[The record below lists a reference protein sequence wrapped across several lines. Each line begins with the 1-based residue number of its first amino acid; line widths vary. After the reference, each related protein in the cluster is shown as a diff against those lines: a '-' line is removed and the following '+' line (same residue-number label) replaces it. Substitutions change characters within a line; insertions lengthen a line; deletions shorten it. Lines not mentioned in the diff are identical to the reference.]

1 MSFENKI
8 QQWVSVDNQI
18 RLLNDKM
25 KELREIKQRLTND
38 LTDYAEEK
46 DIYRS
51 TIQISDS
58 KLRFATTNVASP
70 LSFSL
75 LKKSLGEIIKN
86 EEQVNQIVEYVKQKR
101 EIKVVKELKRTP

>member
-1 MSFENKI
+1 MSFESKI
-8 QQWVSVDNQI
+8 QQWVSVDNQM

-25 KELREIKQRLTND
+25 KELRETKQRLTVD
-38 LTDYAEEK
+38 LTDYAEKK

-51 TIQISDS
+51 TIQISDGR
-58 KLRFATTNVASP
+58 LRFATTNVASP
-70 LSFSL
+70 LSFAL

-101 EIKVVKELKRTP
+101 EIKVVKELKRT